1 VTTTHRVRAALTLLV
16 LAPVLALTA
25 GCGQQV
31 TGEAQP
37 AAQVKTGKPSK
48 ATTKPSRS
56 TRPSTPSRRPTS
68 KPGSADLTALVGTWE
83 GEYTCGQGE
92 TGLKLTIK
100 EPEGDALPATFEFFP
115 LPENPSAKAGS
126 YTMRGRLSGDR
137 MVFRQEKWIEQP
149 PGYVMVDLEVT
160 SPITEDATSLSGDV
174 RSDNCKGFSVRRR

>member
-1 VTTTHRVRAALTLLV
+1 MTINRRILAVSSLLMFALV
-16 LAPVLALTA
+16 A

-31 TGEAQP
+31 TGEPQA

-48 ATTKPSRS
+48 TSAKPSKS
-56 TRPSTPSRRPTS
+56 TRPGTSSRRPTS
-68 KPGSADLTALVGTWE
+68 KPGSTDLTALVGTWE

-100 EPEGDALPATFEFFP
+100 DPAGDTLPATFEFFP

-126 YTMRGRLSGDR
+126 YSMRGSRTGDR
-137 MVFRQEKWIEQP
+137 LVFRQEEWIDQP

-160 SPITEDATSLSGDV
+160 SPVTDDATSLSGDV
-174 RSDNCKGFSVRRR
+174 LSDNCKGFSVRRK